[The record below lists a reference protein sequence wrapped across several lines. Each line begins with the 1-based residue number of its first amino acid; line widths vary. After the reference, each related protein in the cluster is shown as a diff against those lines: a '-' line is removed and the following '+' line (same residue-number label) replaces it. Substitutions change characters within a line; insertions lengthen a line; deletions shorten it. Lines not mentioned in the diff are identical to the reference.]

1 MDVILTISLTPQGVS
16 VGGPINDKILCL
28 GLLEL
33 GKQSI
38 LNYDPSKIQVAPA
51 STLVT

>member
-1 MDVILTISLTPQGVS
+1 MEVILTITLTPQGVQ
-16 VGGPINDKILCL
+16 VGGPITDKILCL

-38 LNYDPSKIQVAPA
+38 LNYVPSPIQVVSNIP
-51 STLVT
+51 TT